1 LKILVCCIGKTKST
15 ELKSVIGDYLKRL
28 SHYTEIELA
37 ELPDA
42 SSARDIKSVML
53 AEEQIFNKRIQG
65 APYFILDENGSSYDS
80 KSFSVFIQK
89 QRNSGRKNLIL
100 VIGGAHGF
108 SDAFKANAQGSIA
121 LSALTF
127 PHDLVRLIL
136 MEQLYRAHTI
146 LAGEKY
152 HHD

>member
-1 LKILVCCIGKTKST
+1 LKIIVCCIGKTKSNH
-15 ELKSVIGDYLKRL
+15 LKSVIADYLKRL

-37 ELPDA
+37 ELSDA
-42 SSARDIKSVML
+42 PAGRDVRSVLL
-53 AEEQIFNKRIQG
+53 AEEQIFAKKIQG
-65 APYFILDENGSSYDS
+65 AQYFILDEKGQNYDS
-80 KSFSVFIQK
+80 RSFAAFIQK
-89 QRNSGRKNLIL
+89 QRNSGKKNLVL

-108 SDAFKANAQGSIA
+108 SEDFKANATGSIA

-127 PHDLVRLIL
+127 PHDLVRLIM